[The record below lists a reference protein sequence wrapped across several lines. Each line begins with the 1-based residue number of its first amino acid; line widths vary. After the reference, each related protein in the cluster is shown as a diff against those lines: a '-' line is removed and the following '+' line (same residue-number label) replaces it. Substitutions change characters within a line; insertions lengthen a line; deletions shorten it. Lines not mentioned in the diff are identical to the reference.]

1 MSDQGTRPAESVGS
15 SDLVIA
21 IDGPAGAGKST
32 VGRALADRLGLEY
45 LDTGA
50 MYRGVT
56 FGVLRRGLD
65 PSDTELVARVADGIE
80 LVVGDGEIRVDGVDA
95 SIEIR
100 GREVTSAVSAVAA
113 NSAVRSELVR
123 RQREWVASHGGGV
136 VEGRDIGSVVFPD
149 AALKL
154 YITASPR
161 IRAERRVAEIG
172 GDVDEVEG
180 SIIERDRK
188 DSSRADSPLM
198 EATDAVL
205 VDTSGL
211 PIDAVVDRVIAMLP
225 ESLLADRPRTGS
237 AACVET
243 TVEAGA
249 DGEV

>member
-1 MSDQGTRPAESVGS
+1 MSAQGAAPQDSADR
-15 SDLVIA
+15 SDIVIA

-32 VGRALADRLGLEY
+32 VGRALADRLGLGY

-65 PSDTELVARVADGIE
+65 PADTELVARVADGIE
-80 LVVGDGEIRVDGVDA
+80 LVVGDGEISVDGVDA

-113 NSAVRSELVR
+113 NSAVRTELVR

-161 IRAERRVAEIG
+161 VRAERRVAEIG
-172 GDVDEVEG
+172 GDVDEVES

-188 DSSRADSPLM
+188 DSSRADSPLI
-198 EATDAVL
+198 EASGAVL

-211 PIDAVVDRVIAMLP
+211 PIDAVVDQVIAMLP
-225 ESLLADRPRTGS
+225 QGLLADERS
-237 AACVET
+237 AATVTCHDTNVET
-243 TVEAGA
+243 DT